1 MPVSPK
7 SVGRRATPSPAMSV
21 REAGRR
27 GGQSTRQGV
36 LDGSLPKDFYQRIG
50 QRGGE
55 AGGERGGAATKAKVD
70 RGELPKDHY
79 QQIGRMGGQ
88 RVKELIARGRSGYT
102 PNPDGSSPNPGSE
115 PGAAPANPRWT

>member
-1 MPVSPK
+1 
-7 SVGRRATPSPAMSV
+7 MSV

-102 PNPDGSSPNPGSE
+102 LNPDGSSPSPGSE